1 MVIEQ
6 AILIALT
13 VVTSLGAYAVGVR
26 RLRLSPRRLGAS
38 VLVVFQL
45 VGMSA
50 VFFAVNLALGLAGI
64 LALRSVTERFLSVYL
79 LNDVTLGGLSVLQG
93 VLFECWRATGRGPH
107 DG

>member
-1 MVIEQ
+1 MVTEQ
-6 AILIALT
+6 IFLIALT

-38 VLVVFQL
+38 VLMVFQL

-50 VFFAVNLALGLAGI
+50 IFFALNVALGLAGI
-64 LALRSVTERFLSVYL
+64 LAVRTMTERFLSVYL

-93 VLFECWRATGRGPH
+93 VLFECWRASWGKSS
-107 DG
+107 